1 MAHRAIEGYDSLPTL
16 YANYVASSITDM
28 NGTGYT
34 PSQVWMDYSGSSL
47 TDSDG
52 NNAANSN
59 IYLAGTSE
67 KKIGVAHWPDTLY
80 KGNGTSIT
88 KQGTYS
94 TIKYWDTASGG
105 TYQRTKQHQMGYYT
119 ASSTTVRPR
128 GESVS
133 AIEYDDVLYQEG
145 NSVTTV
151 GKQVV
156 YTPSSANPRFY
167 NASKVT
173 RVSLKKAA
181 LTTATATVLK
191 I

>member
-80 KGNGTSIT
+80 KGNGTSVT
-88 KQGTYS
+88 EQGTYN
-94 TIKYWDTASGG
+94 TITYLDTASGG
-105 TYQRTKQHQMGYYT
+105 TYQRTKQHRMGYYT

-145 NSVTTV
+145 SSVMTV

-173 RVSLKKAA
+173 RVSLKKRR
-181 LTTATATVLK
+181 LRRRRLPY
-191 I
+191 